1 MGPREDRP
9 WAAVGGP
16 RAGRPG
22 AAFGGPL
29 GSLWAAIGLRQ
40 SYKRSK
46 RGPPLGGLW
55 GAAMQQAKPIRWAP
69 GAAFWLVA
77 RGCRHGVGQSVYREP
92 NPIAVSPAPITMA
105 LPLNALWA
113 CRFCRVLRPPKGVT
127 KSAQNRQGSGRPIV
141 VRQPCGGKPP
151 HNMGCKRG
159 I

>member
-1 MGPREDRP
+1 MDPRGSRAA
-9 WAAVGGP
+9 AAVGG
-16 RAGRPG
+16 ASVGG
-22 AAFGGPL
+22 LWGAFGRRRSRRRSRIGVEMGQTL
-29 GSLWAAIGLRQ
+29 GT
-40 SYKRSK
+40 
-46 RGPPLGGLW
+46 RGPPRGGLW

-105 LPLNALWA
+105 LPLYALWA